1 MDNRDE
7 IIRTQLEVIGELI
20 NNSMRRVGDDFFG
33 APAPNAEKTP
43 EKPEAQKPAA
53 PAKPA
58 AAPDK
63 AKPKPGWSLRRISR
77 RLRRS

>member
-33 APAPNAEKTP
+33 APAPNAEITP
-43 EKPEAQKPAA
+43 EKPEPATI
-53 PAKPA
+53 PVSVN
-58 AAPDK
+58 
-63 AKPKPGWSLRRISR
+63 PGQSNFPIPE
-77 RLRRS
+77 